1 MDHQAQ
7 IATITEALSGDDR
20 IRGLFLSGSHGNG
33 RADAWSDLDFLMV
46 SPEGASDA
54 MAEVFREAVS
64 ACGEIV
70 MWRDRI
76 VRPALINAI
85 TADWT
90 RFDLVILKP
99 DQLGGQRQEALAPLI
114 DRDGIHGTLAAGP
127 APQGMSA
134 PRLAYLIDE
143 FIRVL
148 GLLHL
153 VAGRQEYLN
162 GVTGWFLLRGML
174 IDLMI
179 EETAAPERGGALHV
193 NRLLSEAQQAEVA
206 ELDPPQP
213 EMASLVMAH
222 MAMAQ
227 AFLPRA
233 RALAEARGIHWPEA
247 FEDATWALLER
258 ELSVQRPL

>member
-1 MDHQAQ
+1 MDHQAR
-7 IATITEALSGDDR
+7 IATITEALSQDDR

-33 RADAWSDLDFLMV
+33 RADAFSDLDFLMV
-46 SPEGASDA
+46 SSEGASDA
-54 MAEVFREAVS
+54 MAEIFRDAVS

-85 TADWT
+85 TEDWT

-99 DQLGGQRQEALAPLI
+99 DQLAGQRQDALAPLI
-114 DRDGIHGTLAAGP
+114 DRDGIHDGLARGA

-143 FIRVL
+143 FLRVL

-179 EETAAPERGGALHV
+179 EETAAPDRGGALHV
-193 NRLLSEAQQAEVA
+193 NRLLSEAQQEEIAGLEA
-206 ELDPPQP
+206 PRP
-213 EMASLVMAH
+213 EMASLIMAH
-222 MAMAQ
+222 MELAQ

-233 RALAEARGIHWPEA
+233 RALAAARGIDWPEA
-247 FEDATWALLER
+247 FEAATWDLLER
-258 ELSVQRPL
+258 RLAVQRPF